1 MEPVPAGGVA
11 KTIIALP
18 IATVSPKAATNFI
31 RIELVPPSSLRL
43 LCAARGIWTD
53 RFQVLSVSCLI
64 TLPERELLV
73 REPHLQCAQEMH
85 QIPRIVGLNHV
96 RKRWHR

>member
-11 KTIIALP
+11 KTISALHIA
-18 IATVSPKAATNFI
+18 AVNPKTAKNFN

-43 LCAARGIWTD
+43 LCAARGIRTD
-53 RFQVLSVSCLI
+53 RFQVLSVSCFI

-73 REPHLQCAQEMH
+73 RESHLQGPQEMH

-96 RKRWHR
+96 CKGWHR